1 MNINATSSFS
11 NMQLHTDYN
20 QDQSAEVRKH
30 HHAKPKHDSAPQAA
44 GDQVSLGGADKEA
57 GVHKKW
63 TFLHFGAGDN
73 NLSSLIKGDVDEMEK
88 VGSDANT
95 HVISMLDQS
104 YGDCK
109 TYYITKNNQSGLQ
122 SPVVQNHGSHV
133 DMSDPKTLANFIAW
147 GVKNYPSDNVAVI
160 LGSHGGGTM
169 GALADD
175 KDGNFM
181 SPQGLRQAFQ
191 DAEKMTGKKIDV
203 LGFDCCLMANTE
215 VAYELKDVANYIVAS
230 EESEGGNGWPY
241 HNVLN
246 EKVLKGLQEALDT
259 KLTITPEAFA
269 KKIVG
274 NASGVQSDLPTMS
287 SIDTSKMGDVAK
299 AVDGFANAIIGAK
312 DFNTTLKNIARRTE
326 DFNGFKD
333 IYHFCEQV
341 ADSKEI
347 TDNKLKAEAKKVMAA
362 LDDAIIANQ
371 NSYQYPNAHGLQME
385 IPASGRPSN
394 GYGNLQFAK
403 DTHWDEALNSM
414 RS

>member
-11 NMQLHTDYN
+11 NMQLRTDYN
-20 QDQSAEVRKH
+20 QEQPAEIKNNNLQQNSAT
-30 HHAKPKHDSAPQAA
+30 QAT
-44 GDQVSLGGADKEA
+44 GDQVSLGSADKEA

-63 TFLHFGAGDN
+63 TFLHYGAGDN

-95 HVISMLDQS
+95 HVISMLDQE

-109 TYYITKNNQSGLQ
+109 TYYITQNNESGLQ
-122 SPVVQNHGSHV
+122 SPVLQNHGSHV

-181 SPQGLRQAFQ
+181 SPQGLKQAFQ
-191 DAEKMTGKKIDV
+191 EAEKMTGKKIDV

-215 VAYELKDVANYIVAS
+215 VAYELKDVADFIVAS

-246 EKVLKGLQEALDT
+246 ESVLKNLQDALAK
-259 KLTITPEAFA
+259 KLTISPEAFA

-274 NASGVQSDLPTMS
+274 NASGVQQDLPTMS
-287 SIDTSKMGDVAK
+287 SIDTSKMNGVAT
-299 AVDGFANAIIGAK
+299 AIDGFAKAIIDG
-312 DFNTTLKNIARRTE
+312 DSGDILRNISKRTE
-326 DFNGFKD
+326 KFSEFKD

-341 ADSKEI
+341 ANSNEI

-362 LDDAIIANQ
+362 LDEAIIANQ
-371 NSYQYPNAHGLQME
+371 SSYKYPNAHGLQME
-385 IPASGRPSN
+385 IPASGITSDW
-394 GYGNLQFAK
+394 YYELQFAQ
-403 DTHWDEALNSM
+403 DTHWEAALDSM
-414 RS
+414 RK

>member
-1 MNINATSSFS
+1 MNVTSASSQFS
-11 NMQLHTDYN
+11 NMQIDSERYH
-20 QDQSAEVRKH
+20 Q
-30 HHAKPKHDSAPQAA
+30 AKPAA
-44 GDQVSLGGADKEA
+44 AQQENAQQPVGDAVSLGESAPEA

-63 TFLHFGAGDN
+63 TFLHYGAGDN

-109 TYYITKNNQSGLQ
+109 KYYVTKDQTTGLK
-122 SPVVQNHGSHV
+122 SPVIENMGPRV
-133 DMSDPKTLANFIAW
+133 DMSDPKTLAEFIAW

-169 GALADD
+169 GAVADD
-175 KDGNFM
+175 RDGNFM
-181 SPQGLRQAFQ
+181 SPQGLKQAFAE
-191 DAEKMTGKKIDV
+191 AEKMTGKKIDV

-215 VAYELKDVANYIVAS
+215 VAYELKDAANFIVAS

-246 EKVLKGLQEALDT
+246 DKTLGKLQEALAA
-259 KLTITPEAFA
+259 KLDITPEQFA

-274 NASGVQSDLPTMS
+274 DASHVQYDLPTMS
-287 SIDTSKMGDVAK
+287 TVDTSKMKDFAK
-299 AVDGFANAIIGAK
+299 AIDGFAQAIIDSK
-312 DFNTTLKNIARRTE
+312 DSNSALKNLARRTE

-333 IYHFCEQV
+333 IGHFCQQIV
-341 ADSKEI
+341 NSADI
-347 TDNKLKAEAKKVMAA
+347 TDKGLKAEAQKV
-362 LDDAIIANQ
+362 LDSLKETVIANQ
-371 NSYQYPNAHGLQME
+371 SSYQYPNANGLQME
-385 IPASGRPSN
+385 IPTSGHMSS

-403 DTHWDEALNSM
+403 DTHWDEAMASM
-414 RS
+414 AKK